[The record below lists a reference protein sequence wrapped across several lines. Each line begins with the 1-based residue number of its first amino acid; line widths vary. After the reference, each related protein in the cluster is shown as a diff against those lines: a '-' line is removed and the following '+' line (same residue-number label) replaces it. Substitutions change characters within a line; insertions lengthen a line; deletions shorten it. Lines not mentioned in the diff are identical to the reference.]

1 MIVLFM
7 MVLTMAVSS
16 FIYSYFEST
25 LVGEVQDQSES
36 LSKALQ
42 ISVQQMTSQG
52 TTDDTLLKDYVERLS
67 SRGVKEISI
76 LSNEKEVV
84 ASSNPARVG
93 RRIGARGAGKTST
106 GDSAS
111 GRTAAAKAPSKAPT
125 GQRPDGLIITGT
137 LSEEELGDTQARTS
151 REL

>member
-1 MIVLFM
+1 MIVLVM
-7 MVLTMAVSS
+7 MVLILAVSS

-42 ISVQQMTSQG
+42 ISLQQMTSQG

-84 ASSNPARVG
+84 ASSNPARVA
-93 RRIGARGAGKTST
+93 RRVGTRGARKT
-106 GDSAS
+106 
-111 GRTAAAKAPSKAPT
+111 
-125 GQRPDGLIITGT
+125 I
-137 LSEEELGDTQARTS
+137 
-151 REL
+151 

>member
-7 MVLTMAVSS
+7 MVLTLAVSS

-25 LVGEVQDQSES
+25 LIGEIQDQSES

-42 ISVQQMTSQG
+42 ISVQQMTSDG
-52 TTDDTLLKDYVERLS
+52 VTDDTLLKDYVERLS

-84 ASSNPARVG
+84 ASSNPARLRKRG
-93 RRIGARGAGKTST
+93 GARSSGA
-106 GDSAS
+106 
-111 GRTAAAKAPSKAPT
+111 
-125 GQRPDGLIITGT
+125 
-137 LSEEELGDTQARTS
+137 
-151 REL
+151 